1 MVNLFAKR
9 ELVYDIADISQER
22 RQRMWR
28 LTFLLSGGRE
38 PAIRV
43 LQRILRD
50 QRSPAELDAV
60 HLDRLVLQHIREA
73 LGGDPLTLTE
83 KQPANPAAALLQT
96 LHRLRRQALEAWIL
110 SRLEGVE
117 DVHMARA
124 MDCSRTA
131 AKNFLASA
139 DDVIDAQIE
148 DVRSS
153 LRELRKLSLDL
164 DADSAFEAAMD
175 RSGLAIKRRF
185 ARRTLPAIVA
195 ALLVIVL
202 LLEFV

>member
-1 MVNLFAKR
+1 MVY
-9 ELVYDIADISQER
+9 EIGDISKER

-50 QRSPAELDAV
+50 QRSPAQLDV
-60 HLDRLVLQHIREA
+60 IHLDRLVLQHIREA
-73 LGGDPLTLTE
+73 LGGDPIALTE
-83 KQPANPAAALLQT
+83 KHAANPGASLLLT

-110 SRLEGVE
+110 VRLEGVE

-131 AKNFLASA
+131 AKNYLASA
-139 DDVIDAQIE
+139 DEVVNGQIE
-148 DVRSS
+148 DVRPA

-164 DADSAFEAAMD
+164 EADRAFEEAMD
-175 RSGLAIKRRF
+175 RSGLAVKRRF
-185 ARRTLPAIVA
+185 ARRGLPAIVL
-195 ALLVIVL
+195 ALFLIVL
-202 LLEFV
+202 VLELF